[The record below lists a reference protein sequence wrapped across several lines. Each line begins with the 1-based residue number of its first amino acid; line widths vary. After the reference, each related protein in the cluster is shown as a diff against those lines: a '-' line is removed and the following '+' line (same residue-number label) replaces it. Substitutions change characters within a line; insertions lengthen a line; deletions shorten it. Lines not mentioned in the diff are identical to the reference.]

1 MTIAERRSRKETGG
15 RRGVKPNLDN
25 CKVVEEPSQHENHD
39 GGGATVGCFWDLHN
53 IFQVLAKRPP
63 LRSPGDLLRVAFSG
77 LCVVLYANWIKN
89 VTHFPKLPYLSSC
102 VKQISKHLIGMKIIR
117 GEKKPFCSII
127 NWEMLLM
134 SNNFHCA
141 FPDSIV
147 AAGSRQE
154 RGVGCGV
161 SLSSD

>member
-1 MTIAERRSRKETGG
+1 MT
-15 RRGVKPNLDN
+15 
-25 CKVVEEPSQHENHD
+25 
-39 GGGATVGCFWDLHN
+39 ATVGCFWDLHN

-89 VTHFPKLPYLSSC
+89 VTHIPEIYNTYLSSC

-117 GEKKPFCSII
+117 RERRRAAKQFCSII

-147 AAGSRQE
+147 AAGSRQGRRE
-154 RGVGCGV
+154 GGGVWGKPIKRLNLLLSCRRDLIRHFVYGCQAL
-161 SLSSD
+161 LSRS